1 MAEIK
6 EVLEKAEP
14 IAIAAIK
21 AAEDNGLTL
30 YEMLAIPDL
39 IKSRIMYSL
48 QREEDPYIT
57 RKPPKKSGEN
67 L

>member
-1 MAEIK
+1 MAGIK
-6 EVLEKAEP
+6 EVLKKAEP

-21 AAEDNGLTL
+21 EAEDNGLTL
-30 YEMLAIPDL
+30 YEMLTIPDL

-57 RKPPKKSGEN
+57 RPPERVGGN